1 MINHD
6 KRFSKISTPGC
17 KIHVYDRVEH
27 NRLCDKNNSNYY
39 GLRVRTYTKNEM
51 LKELQKPYG
60 YCGKCIKLLKTR
72 KYKKVK
78 VKMIERKKAKDTRP
92 VSEIMDSL
100 CVEAKLYL
108 KENNIDYTLKLDDEG
123 FNNACALQIDKFV
136 YYPMSKRWR
145 YDGNDKYYWSKGIED
160 FIERFCKYV
169 KKEKS

>member
-1 MINHD
+1 MINHN

-27 NRLCDKNNSNYY
+27 NCLCDKNNSNYY

-78 VKMIERKKAKDTRP
+78 VEKIERKKKDTRT
-92 VSEIMDSL
+92 VSERVEAR

-108 KENNIDYTLKLDDEG
+108 KENNIDYTLYLDEEG
-123 FNNACALQIDKFV
+123 FNEAGALKIDRFV
-136 YYPMSKRWR
+136 YYPMSKRWTS
-145 YDGNDKYYWSKGIED
+145 DGNSEYYWSKGIED
-160 FIERFCKYV
+160 FIERFCKWL